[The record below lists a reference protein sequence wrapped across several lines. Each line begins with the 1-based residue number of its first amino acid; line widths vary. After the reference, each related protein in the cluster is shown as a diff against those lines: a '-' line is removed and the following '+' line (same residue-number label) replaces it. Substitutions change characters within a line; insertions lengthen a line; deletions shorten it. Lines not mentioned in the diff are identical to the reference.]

1 MPSVSISPAAA
12 LRALYWGA
20 ALLLLAAWLGPAVPQ
35 PQDFHAFADQR
46 AWGALPHA
54 LDVLSN
60 LGFAWA
66 AVAGA
71 RLLLD
76 RRSQALAPA
85 LRWLAALF
93 FTGLACSAIGSSV
106 YHWAP
111 HDATLAGD
119 RLGMSM
125 AFAGMLGL
133 ALQSRIAD
141 RVAVRAAVA
150 MLLAAVASVLVW
162 LHGGNLLPWALVQG
176 GGMLA
181 VLGLAC
187 VAPRHGALAL
197 RLGLVIAWY
206 GAAKLL
212 EWGDAAV
219 FEATAGL
226 VSGHSLKHVVAAAAA
241 LPVITALRAAGTARM
256 GSTGTMCA
264 DACGHGSATN
274 R

>member
-93 FTGLACSAIGSSV
+93 FTGLARPALRSSLPPR
-106 YHWAP
+106 AP
-111 HDATLAGD
+111 HHATLAGHP
-119 RLGMSM
+119 LGPS
-125 AFAGMLGL
+125 L
-133 ALQSRIAD
+133 A
-141 RVAVRAAVA
+141 
-150 MLLAAVASVLVW
+150 
-162 LHGGNLLPWALVQG
+162 
-176 GGMLA
+176 
-181 VLGLAC
+181 
-187 VAPRHGALAL
+187 
-197 RLGLVIAWY
+197 
-206 GAAKLL
+206 
-212 EWGDAAV
+212 
-219 FEATAGL
+219 
-226 VSGHSLKHVVAAAAA
+226 
-241 LPVITALRAAGTARM
+241 
-256 GSTGTMCA
+256 
-264 DACGHGSATN
+264 
-274 R
+274 